1 MIQFLAKS
9 AFIAIAW
16 KKYSTTIISTV
27 VVLVYFFVVSKLHED
42 FVNYSSLVLD
52 NQYLGISFVV
62 KWIAWLFG
70 AILYL
75 FMGFSYFNKSQIKR
89 TFNNITIHSS
99 KTDKERIQKHESNP
113 FEEISKRGKLRSKS
127 DFILEKR
134 K

>member
-16 KKYSTTIISTV
+16 KKYSTTIISTA

-52 NQYLGISFVV
+52 NQYLGVSFVI

-70 AILYL
+70 AIFYL
-75 FMGFSYFNKSQIKR
+75 FIGFSYFNKSQIKR
-89 TFNNITIHSS
+89 AFNNVTIHSS
-99 KTDKERIQKHESNP
+99 KMDKEHIQKHESDP
-113 FEEISKRGKLRSKS
+113 FEEISKRGRLRSKS

>member
-1 MIQFLAKS
+1 MIQFLAES

-52 NQYLGISFVV
+52 KQYLGISFVV

-75 FMGFSYFNKSQIKR
+75 FIGFRYSNKVHIKKV
-89 TFNNITIHSS
+89 FNNTSIHSS
-99 KTDKERIQKHESNP
+99 TKDKKDSQKYKSNP
-113 FEEISKRGKLRSKS
+113 FENISKRGRLRSKS